1 MITDVS
7 EMKPSKLKIWLGE
20 VRAPF
25 FTATVVPVLL
35 GACIAWARAGAFHLG
50 YFVLAMVGA
59 LLLHTGTN
67 VANDYFDHRSG
78 TDDLNVE
85 FVRPFTGGSRMIQD
99 GLLTPRE
106 VLSGALAAFAL
117 ACVIGL
123 YLAYVRGPLILVLGV
138 FGIFSGFFYTAPP
151 FNLVSRGI
159 GEFFI
164 GLNFGVLMTL
174 GSYFVQTG
182 YLAWEPVVASIPVG
196 LLIAG
201 VLYIN
206 EFQDAPADGA
216 VGKDHLVV
224 RLGRKRAALG
234 YAILMGGTYAV
245 IVLAALLRI
254 TSPFTLIA
262 LATLP
267 VAVRA
272 VSVARAHYDE
282 YLKLVPAN
290 AGTVFVHL
298 LTGLLLSAGYLL
310 DKAIRPFI

>member
-1 MITDVS
+1 MDDQLAALR
-7 EMKPSKLKIWLGE
+7 ESKKKTWLAE

-25 FTATVVPVLL
+25 FTATIVPILL
-35 GACIAWARAGAFHLG
+35 GATIAWARTGTFHLG
-50 YFVLAMVGA
+50 LFLLTLLGG

-78 TDDLNVE
+78 TDDVNVE
-85 FVRPFTGGSRMIQD
+85 FVRPFTGGSRMIQS

-106 VLSGALAAFAL
+106 VLWGALAAFAL
-117 ACVIGL
+117 ACLVGL
-123 YLAYVRGPLILVLGV
+123 YLAYVRGPLIIVLGLI
-138 FGIFSGFFYTAPP
+138 GIFCGFFYTAPP
-151 FNLVSRGI
+151 FNLASKGI

-174 GSYFVQTG
+174 GSFFVQSG
-182 YLAWEPVVASIPVG
+182 YLAWEPVVAAIPVG

-206 EFQDAPADGA
+206 EFQDAPADGS

-224 RLGRKRAALG
+224 RLGRKKAALG
-234 YAILMGGTYAV
+234 YLMLIVATYAV

-267 VAVRA
+267 VAIRA
-272 VSVARAHYDE
+272 VGVARAHYDE
-282 YLKLVPAN
+282 YLQLVPAN
-290 AGTVFVHL
+290 AATV
-298 LTGLLLSAGYLL
+298 
-310 DKAIRPFI
+310 

>member
-1 MITDVS
+1 MAHDVANA
-7 EMKPSKLKIWLGE
+7 KPSKMKVWLAE

-25 FTATVVPVLL
+25 FTATIVPILL
-35 GACIAWARAGAFHLG
+35 GAVIAWARSGGFHLG
-50 YFVLAMVGA
+50 YFLLTMLGG

-78 TDDLNVE
+78 TDDLNQQ
-85 FVRPFTGGSRMIQD
+85 FVRPFTGGSRMIQE

-106 VLSGALAAFAL
+106 VLGGALASFAL
-117 ACVIGL
+117 ACVVGL
-123 YLAYVRGPLILVLGV
+123 YLAYVRGPLIIVLGLI
-138 FGIFSGFFYTAPP
+138 GIFSGFFYTAPP
-151 FNLVSRGI
+151 FNLVSKGI

-182 YLAWEPVVASIPVG
+182 QLAWEPVVASIPVG
-196 LLIAG
+196 FLIAG

-224 RLGRKRAALG
+224 RLGRKKAALG
-234 YAILMGGTYAV
+234 YLILLTATYAV
-245 IVLAALLRI
+245 IVLAAALRI

-267 VAVRA
+267 VSIRA
-272 VSVARAHYDE
+272 IRVARAHYDE

-290 AGTVFVHL
+290 AATVFVHL
-298 LTGLLLSAGYLL
+298 LTGLLLAAAYLL
-310 DKAIRPFI
+310 DKAVRPFI

>member
-1 MITDVS
+1 MDDQLAALR
-7 EMKPSKLKIWLGE
+7 ESKKKTWLAE

-25 FTATVVPVLL
+25 FTATIVPILL
-35 GACIAWARAGAFHLG
+35 GATIAWARTGTFHLG
-50 YFVLAMVGA
+50 LFLLTLLGG

-78 TDDLNVE
+78 TDDVNVE
-85 FVRPFTGGSRMIQD
+85 FVRPFTGGSRMIQT

-106 VLSGALAAFAL
+106 VLWGALAAFAL
-117 ACVIGL
+117 ACLVGL
-123 YLAYVRGPLILVLGV
+123 YLAYVRGPLIIVLGI
-138 FGIFSGFFYTAPP
+138 FGIFCGFFYTAPP
-151 FNLVSRGI
+151 FNLASKGI

-174 GSYFVQTG
+174 GSFFVQSG
-182 YLAWEPVVASIPVG
+182 YLAWEPVVAAIPVG

-206 EFQDAPADGA
+206 EFQDAPADGS

-224 RLGRKRAALG
+224 RLGRKKAALG
-234 YAILMGGTYAV
+234 YLMLIVATYAV

-267 VAVRA
+267 VAIRA
-272 VSVARAHYDE
+272 VGVARAHYDE
-282 YLKLVPAN
+282 YLQLVPAN
-290 AGTVFVHL
+290 AATVFIHL

-310 DKAIRPFI
+310 DKAVRPFI

>member
-1 MITDVS
+1 MDDQLAALR
-7 EMKPSKLKIWLGE
+7 ESKKKTWLAE

-25 FTATVVPVLL
+25 FTATIVPILL
-35 GACIAWARAGAFHLG
+35 GATIAWARTGTFHLG
-50 YFVLAMVGA
+50 LFLLTLLGG

-78 TDDLNVE
+78 TDDVNVE
-85 FVRPFTGGSRMIQD
+85 FVRPFTGGSRMIQS

-106 VLSGALAAFAL
+106 VLWGALAAFAL
-117 ACVIGL
+117 ACVVGL
-123 YLAYVRGPLILVLGV
+123 YLAYVRGPLIIVLGI
-138 FGIFSGFFYTAPP
+138 FGIFCGFFYTAPP
-151 FNLVSRGI
+151 FNLASKGI

-174 GSYFVQTG
+174 GSFFVQSG
-182 YLAWEPVVASIPVG
+182 YLAWEPVVAAIPVG

-206 EFQDAPADGA
+206 EFQDAPADGS

-224 RLGRKRAALG
+224 RLGRKKAALG
-234 YAILMGGTYAV
+234 YLMLIVATYAV

-267 VAVRA
+267 VAIRA
-272 VSVARAHYDE
+272 VGVARAHYDE
-282 YLKLVPAN
+282 YLQLVPAN
-290 AGTVFVHL
+290 AATVFIHL

-310 DKAIRPFI
+310 DKAVRPFI

>member
-1 MITDVS
+1 MDDQLAALRR
-7 EMKPSKLKIWLGE
+7 SKLKTWLAE

-25 FTATVVPVLL
+25 FTATVVPILL
-35 GACIAWARAGAFHLG
+35 GATIAWARTGSLHLG
-50 YFVLAMVGA
+50 LFLLAVLGG

-78 TDDLNVE
+78 TDDVNVE
-85 FVRPFTGGSRMIQD
+85 FVRPFTGGSRMIQS
-99 GLLTPRE
+99 GFLSPRE
-106 VLSGALAAFAL
+106 VLWGALAAFAL

-123 YLAYVRGPLILVLGV
+123 YLAYVRGPLILVLGLI
-138 FGIFSGFFYTAPP
+138 GIFSGFFYTAPP
-151 FNLVSRGI
+151 FNLASKGV

-174 GSYFVQTG
+174 GSFFVQTG
-182 YLAWEPVVASIPVG
+182 YLAWEPVVAAIPVG

-206 EFQDAPADGA
+206 EFQDAPADGS

-224 RLGRKRAALG
+224 RLGRRRAALG
-234 YAILMGGTYAV
+234 YLVLMAITYVV
-245 IVLAALLRI
+245 IVLAVLLRI

-267 VAVRA
+267 VAIRA
-272 VSVARAHYDE
+272 IGVARAHYDE
-282 YLKLVPAN
+282 YLQLVPAN
-290 AGTVFVHL
+290 AATVFIHL

-310 DKAIRPFI
+310 DKAVRPFT